1 MNKIYIFLLIIAYY
15 IIVTLINPFE
25 ISNSFFQ
32 KKEIEKKKNVYW
44 YNDSSICLFF
54 KFKSNI
60 YIKKDY
66 SKK

>member
-32 KKEIEKKKNVYW
+32 KKEIEKKKNVY
-44 YNDSSICLFF
+44 
-54 KFKSNI
+54 
-60 YIKKDY
+60 
-66 SKK
+66 